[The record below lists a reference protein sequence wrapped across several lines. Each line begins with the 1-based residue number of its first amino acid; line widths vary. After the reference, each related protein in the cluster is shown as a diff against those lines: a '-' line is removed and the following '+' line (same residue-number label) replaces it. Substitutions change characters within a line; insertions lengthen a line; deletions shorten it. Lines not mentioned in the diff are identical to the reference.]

1 MKNKKISKYLNDKK
15 YNFYYKL
22 YGVIFMAKPIA
33 KTPPLEGEDAIAVLK
48 KMQEPPT
55 EEDKEFAREIRNQR
69 IVLF

>member
-22 YGVIFMAKPIA
+22 YEVIFMAKPIA

-48 KMQEPPT
+48 KMQQC
-55 EEDKEFAREIRNQR
+55 I
-69 IVLF
+69 L